1 MNASGKGKK
10 SMGKKQVPLRMRTR
24 ASTAQ
29 AGSGS
34 TSITMSRRPTRP
46 KKITVATTGLSL
58 TTRSRA
64 STQTP
69 IDTPATSLDSFVSWT
84 PPPSASAPSPATQTK
99 HMTTR
104 RSRPKRRESTI
115 FSRSNIPPTPS
126 TNTSFNRMDVDLPQ
140 AAVHKPLTIRIPKRP
155 RPPSPTPLTSSKTLP
170 PILSTGTA
178 ENDDDGGGRKG
189 KPETYKQAW
198 SVSEQ
203 HLLERLLEEIPEGEK
218 NRLVPPRAFYSM
230 YN

>member
-1 MNASGKGKK
+1 
-10 SMGKKQVPLRMRTR
+10 MGKKQVPLRMRTR

-34 TSITMSRRPTRP
+34 TPITISRRPTRP

-84 PPPSASAPSPATQTK
+84 PPPSASAPSPVTQTK
-99 HMTTR
+99 HMTAR

-115 FSRSNIPPTPS
+115 FSRSNIPPT
-126 TNTSFNRMDVDLPQ
+126 SFNRMDVDLSQ

-155 RPPSPTPLTSSKTLP
+155 RPPSPTPLTSSKTSP

-203 HLLERLLEEIPEGEK
+203 HLLERLLDEIPEGEK
-218 NRLVPPRAFYSM
+218 NRLVPPPSFLFDV
-230 YN
+230 